1 MSKEGKQEPF
11 SKRYGHAPGDREITI
26 WEDAPA
32 GFRHVVLEAAKQECG
47 LTPSMLRDI
56 VCRILR
62 VPPNPQNWSEYPNI
76 WNEVKELAS
85 TCEWY
90 RFYDIVETIA
100 QCRRQPSWGE
110 RDAFSQEIND
120 CLREMGVGWQLKD
133 NLIQIRGSDTHEELV
148 RTAIE
153 VISSSGLS
161 TAQGEIAEAI
171 RDLSRRPDPDL
182 SGSVHHAMAALECVA
197 REVIQDAK
205 PTLGDLVSRHPE
217 WFPKPL
223 DEIVSKAWG
232 YASENARHGREDR
245 KLDRTDAELIVG
257 LCSVVTTYLLRKRT
271 ENNQS

>member
-1 MSKEGKQEPF
+1 
-11 SKRYGHAPGDREITI
+11 
-26 WEDAPA
+26 
-32 GFRHVVLEAAKQECG
+32 
-47 LTPSMLRDI
+47 
-56 VCRILR
+56 
-62 VPPNPQNWSEYPNI
+62 
-76 WNEVKELAS
+76 
-85 TCEWY
+85 
-90 RFYDIVETIA
+90 
-100 QCRRQPSWGE
+100 
-110 RDAFSQEIND
+110 
-120 CLREMGVGWQLKD
+120 MGVGWQLKD